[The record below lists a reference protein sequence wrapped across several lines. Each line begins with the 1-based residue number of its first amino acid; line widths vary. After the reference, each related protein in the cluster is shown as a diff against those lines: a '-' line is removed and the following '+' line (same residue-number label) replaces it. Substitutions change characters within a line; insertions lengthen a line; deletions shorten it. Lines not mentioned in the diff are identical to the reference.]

1 MGNMMPCLNKDK
13 LQESTQFGG
22 VSYLNIN
29 IPYMDL
35 MGFGGFQDDDF
46 NYHIDF
52 ITRCANLR
60 ADNYHITNSDFHK
73 ARRKG
78 AVRGMGS
85 KTYGF
90 IWESNKTITRW
101 WFQTFLIFTPIW
113 GRFHNLTNIFQMG

>member
-1 MGNMMPCLNKDK
+1 MMPCLNKDK

-29 IPYMDL
+29 IPVPWIL
-35 MGFGGFQDDDF
+35 WGLEIQDDDF

-78 AVRGMGS
+78 AKGDGIE
-85 KTYGF
+85 KN
-90 IWESNKTITRW
+90 IWI
-101 WFQTFLIFTPIW
+101 FLGI
-113 GRFHNLTNIFQMG
+113 Q